1 MTWFDVMVYAM
12 GWVLLTYFAWQVGK
26 AIPRFAIAIARAC
39 SVCRWTFASGRVHGF
54 HGLSRLAVFAWIS
67 LFFWSFVDGLDRHP
81 PKYSCRHGVWT
92 DIGNW
97 TVFPSKVKP

>member
-1 MTWFDVMVYAM
+1 MTWFDVMVYAL

-26 AIPRFAIAIARAC
+26 AIPRIAIAIARAV
-39 SVCRWTFASGRVHGF
+39 SVCRWTFVSGRVHGF
-54 HGLSRLAVFAWIS
+54 KRRAGLVWVS
-67 LFFWSFVDGLDRHP
+67 LFFSSFVDGLDRHSA
-81 PKYSCRHGVWT
+81 KYSCRHGVWT